1 MKLQADCVAVSG
13 AHGPLL
19 LATSVTACTG
29 EVSLVAGDPGYGQ
42 VALALALGGRMV
54 PSLGQIRLDGFD
66 DPARLRS
73 HVALVDVP
81 GVTEPEEGLSVRA
94 VIAEEL
100 ALSGQR
106 ARSADVTSFL
116 KAHEGGPHGS
126 LRWEQLPSWLRTQWL
141 AELASRRTGIDFMVL
156 ASPDRFG
163 GEPAAWWKVANAL
176 AKTGKGVIV
185 QCTHASVALLSEPV
199 HYELGMTA

>member
-19 LATSVTACTG
+19 LATSVCVRTG
-29 EVSLVAGDPGYGQ
+29 EVTLVAGDPGYGQ
-42 VALALALGGRMV
+42 VALALALGGRLV
-54 PSLGQIRLDGFD
+54 PSIGTVRIEGVSDPRL
-66 DPARLRS
+66 LRS

-81 GVTEPEEGLSVRA
+81 GVSEPEEGLSVRA

-100 ALSGQR
+100 ALSR
-106 ARSADVTSFL
+106 EPARGGDVTTFL
-116 KAHEGGPHGS
+116 QSHEGLGHGS

-141 AELASRRTGIDFMVL
+141 AEVASRRAGVDFLVL

-163 GEPAAWWKVANAL
+163 GDPCLWWKVARTL
-176 AKTGKGVIV
+176 AETGLGVVV
-185 QCTHASVALLSEPV
+185 QCTHASARLLVEPV
-199 HYELGMTA
+199 RYELGMSA